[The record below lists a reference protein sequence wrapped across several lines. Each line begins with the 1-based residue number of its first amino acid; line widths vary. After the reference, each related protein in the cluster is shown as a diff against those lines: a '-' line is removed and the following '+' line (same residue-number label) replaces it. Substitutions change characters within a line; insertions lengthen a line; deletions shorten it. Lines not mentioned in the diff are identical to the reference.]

1 MTEKDRTSSLVEVEI
16 FRRERSGLLFGELGP
31 SFKYIGWEVDEL
43 IRRSFL
49 SQCSWG
55 YVHWSSRCASLLCW
69 LDCRPNKNSLLDY
82 IPMSTAM
89 LGICLPTFV
98 MGPLL
103 ILIFSSG
110 LGWFSPI
117 GWYTWGDMVL
127 PSLTLGLYYAA
138 YVARLTRGGMLDVLN
153 QDFIKTARAKGA
165 TELACNSQAL
175 PPREGCYPWCPS
187 LGRPLRD
194 SSVAHS

>member
-1 MTEKDRTSSLVEVEI
+1 
-16 FRRERSGLLFGELGP
+16 
-31 SFKYIGWEVDEL
+31 
-43 IRRSFL
+43 
-49 SQCSWG
+49 
-55 YVHWSSRCASLLCW
+55 
-69 LDCRPNKNSLLDY
+69 
-82 IPMSTAM
+82 
-89 LGICLPTFV
+89 

-103 ILIFSSG
+103 ILIFPSG

-165 TELACNSQAL
+165 TELRVILKHSL
-175 PPREGCYPWCPS
+175 RGGCYPWCPS